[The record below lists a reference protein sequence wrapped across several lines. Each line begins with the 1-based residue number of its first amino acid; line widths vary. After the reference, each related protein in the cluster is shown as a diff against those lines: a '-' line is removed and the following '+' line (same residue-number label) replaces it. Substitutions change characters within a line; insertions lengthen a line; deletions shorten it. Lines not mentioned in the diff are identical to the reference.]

1 MWDVAVVG
9 AGPAGCAAAIELARA
24 GAKIGLLEKAA
35 FPRDKLCGEFLS
47 PVGARVVE
55 ELGCGRQFHAA
66 QPAHIERAVVVTASG
81 AQLEFSFPAR
91 AYGLS
96 RLRFDH
102 LLARAAQAAGA
113 QLIEKAEIV
122 RLENASQTLSTRDG
136 RKFQSRMVLLASGR
150 HSLLQPL
157 TPDSSTGR
165 TALRP
170 ARREKPAAYFAFKAH
185 YQGECAGRVELYFFP
200 GGYCGLAPIE
210 GGLVNL
216 CCLVE
221 KSLLATGSAEQ
232 VLARV
237 PALRA
242 RLAGWRREEPFLFT
256 GPVSMGWRRPPS
268 DLLAAGDAA
277 LFPDPFTGQGMSVA
291 LENGRMA
298 ARHALSGSE
307 AVSESSEAVS
317 ESSEAVSE
325 SIEAYS
331 RELRRRFGG
340 QLRAARLLRAATTPW
355 LERTLLRVFCCVPLR
370 QAACCA
376 IRHHSRLAVARPGA
390 GQ

>member
-66 QPAHIERAVVVTASG
+66 QPAPIERAVVVTASG

-165 TALRP
+165 TALWS
-170 ARREKPAAYFAFKAH
+170 ARREKQANPAYFAFKAH
-185 YQGECAGRVELYFFP
+185 YRGECAGRVELYFFP

-210 GGLVNL
+210 GGRVNL

-221 KSLLATGSAEQ
+221 KGLLATGSAEQ

-256 GPVSMGWRRPPS
+256 GPVSMGWRHPPS

-298 ARHALSGSE
+298 ARHAMSG
-307 AVSESSEAVS
+307 
-317 ESSEAVSE
+317 SEAVSE

-331 RELRRRFGG
+331 RELQRRFGG
-340 QLRAARLLRAATTPW
+340 QLRAARLLRAVTTPW

>member
-66 QPAHIERAVVVTASG
+66 QPAPIERAVVVTASG
-81 AQLEFSFPAR
+81 ARLEFPFPAR

-102 LLARAAQAAGA
+102 LLARAALAAGA

-122 RLENASQTLSTRDG
+122 RLENATQTLSTRDG

-157 TPDSSTGR
+157 TSDSSTGR

-170 ARREKPAAYFAFKAH
+170 ARREKQANPTYFAFKAH
-185 YQGECAGRVELYFFP
+185 YRGECAGRVELYFFP
-200 GGYCGLAPIE
+200 CGYCGLAPIE
-210 GGLVNL
+210 GGRVNL

-268 DLLAAGDAA
+268 DLLVAGDAA

-317 ESSEAVSE
+317 ES
-325 SIEAYS
+325 IEAYS
-331 RELRRRFGG
+331 RELQRRFGG

>member
-9 AGPAGCAAAIELARA
+9 AGPAGCAAAIELARV

-66 QPAHIERAVVVTASG
+66 QPAPIERAVVVTASG
-81 AQLEFSFPAR
+81 ARLEFSFPAR

-170 ARREKPAAYFAFKAH
+170 ARREKQANPTYFSFKAH
-185 YQGECAGRVELYFFP
+185 YRGECTGRVELYFFP

-210 GGLVNL
+210 GGRVNL

-268 DLLAAGDAA
+268 DLLVAGDAA

-298 ARHALSGSE
+298 ARHALSGC
-307 AVSESSEAVS
+307 EAVS

-331 RELRRRFGG
+331 RELQRRFGG

>member
-1 MWDVAVVG
+1 MLDQPDAPRPSNWRGQASRS
-9 AGPAGCAAAIELARA
+9 AW
-24 GAKIGLLEKAA
+24 LEKAA
-35 FPRDKLCGEFLS
+35 FPRDQLCGEFLS

-66 QPAHIERAVVVTASG
+66 QPAPIERAVVMTASG
-81 AQLEFSFPAR
+81 ARLEFPFPAR

-96 RLRFDH
+96 RLRLDH
-102 LLARAAQAAGA
+102 LLVQAAQSAGA
-113 QLIEKAEIV
+113 ELIEKAEIV
-122 RLENASQTLSTRDG
+122 RLENTSQTLSTRDG
-136 RKFQSRMVLLASGR
+136 QKFQSRMVLLAAGR

-157 TPDSSTGR
+157 TPDSPTGR
-165 TALRP
+165 TALWP
-170 ARREKPAAYFAFKAH
+170 ARRDKQANPAYFAFKAH

-210 GGLVNL
+210 GGRVNL

-256 GPVSMGWRRPPS
+256 GPVSMGWRRPPP

-291 LENGRMA
+291 LETGRMA
-298 ARHALSGSE
+298 ARHALYG
-307 AVSESSEAVS
+307 
-317 ESSEAVSE
+317 SEAVSE

-331 RELRRRFGG
+331 RELQRRFGG

-355 LERTLLRVFCCVPLR
+355 LERTLLRVFSCVPLR
-370 QAACCA
+370 QAACRV
-376 IRHHSRLAVARPGA
+376 IRHHSRLAAAQPGA